1 MTEDPLRVQV
11 NVEPT
16 SPYQM
21 MMSPHQPPTDDAEA
35 FRTVQLNDES
45 ANAGYCSNTIVTSRY
60 TPLNFLPKILWYEFS
75 KLANFYFLVISVMQC
90 IKPISNTGGFPA
102 SLPAL
107 IVIVTI
113 DMAFAAMEDY
123 RRHVAD
129 DTTNFAPVQRYN
141 RSKMAF
147 EGCTSEEIRVG
158 NIIKVCNRE
167 VIPADVVILGAF
179 EPDPAHPAGICY
191 VETKSLDGETN
202 LKLRQGLECTYTT
215 VQDDSHL
222 ADLEGRVLCEQPN
235 NSIHRFSGTLTLRNG
250 VQETIGVNAILLRG
264 CTLRNTEFIYGL
276 VVNTGPDTKIM
287 MASQN
292 KKTVKWSNMER
303 RLNTQILYICG
314 LMVVLCLF
322 GAIGATV
329 WNRRYLSNKPNDKAW
344 YLYFSSRDVTVAN
357 PVANFFLL
365 FLYFFLL
372 LNSFIPVSLYVSMT
386 SVKFVQAYFM
396 NNDLKMYHAESDT
409 PCQVRTMSL
418 NEELG
423 QVDYVFSDKT
433 GTLTCNIME
442 FRKCSIRG
450 VAYGLGDTEV
460 GLAAKRRQGKCDEAV
475 AVDLSQHRSVTAPFV
490 NFQDDALFVADP
502 VTLSPFFEHL
512 AVCHTVM
519 PETSADGSL
528 RLSASSPDEQALVAA
543 AACFGFKF
551 FARAPGE
558 AVIEKLDYLGDDK
571 DASRGIVSYKVLDVL
586 EFNSTRKRMS
596 VIARG
601 PNGKL
606 VLLCKGA
613 DTVIYER
620 LSDTTNASTAL
631 VRKKTLEHMEMF
643 ASEGL
648 RTLVIASAPIDE
660 AFYAEWSVK
669 YRGACNDMREIERR
683 REGEPNAIDLLM
695 EEMETDLEIL
705 GATAIEDKLQEGVPD
720 TIAKLREA
728 SIKVWMLTGDKQ
740 ETAINIGFACQLLH
754 MEMELVVIGADDHPD
769 ITSIRSK
776 LEAFNHVPVL
786 DDGSATDLGL
796 VMDGET
802 LELALLHCPLL
813 LLAVAQQCAAVIAC
827 RVSPAQKAQLVQL
840 VKSNVPSARTLAI
853 GDGANDVS
861 MILSAHIGVGIS
873 GQEGMQAANSS
884 DYAIAQFRFL
894 KRLLFVHGR
903 WNYNRM
909 SIVILYIFYKNVMM
923 NLTQYWYMFFTGYSG
938 QKFFLEWGLQG
949 YNLFFTALPIVVVG
963 ALDQDLPDYICEGFP
978 RLYRMGQS
986 NTKFNTLIVWRWI
999 LSCFWQSMV
1008 ICLFTVYGLQ
1018 LEHSTTPMW
1027 VLGAAAF
1034 TIVIVVVTL
1043 KLALHQYLIT
1053 GWHVLLFTVSAGF
1066 WPVVGF
1072 IVSTGTFSLYWRG
1085 AFHLV
1090 VCSPGFW
1097 LSFPL
1102 VLFAAL
1108 SRDFFWKG
1116 YQRAFSPTYTHL
1128 AQEVHCFKWQQVANQ
1143 LLAYPPPPQFCLAEL
1158 KRLQAA
1164 STTENDVI
1172 EQELR
1177 GEKNLAN
1184 SGSPSFKSASARH
1197 LRGTAF
1203 SYDADSVMAQGFMA
1217 TDTSLS
1223 KARISFDRHASR
1235 GSMALQ
1241 MDLAAS
1247 SVDSPYE
1254 AQRQERGLPPR
1265 VVRAP
1270 TVGNVFQHANTRRA
1284 RTRRASSMDD
1294 VTERETLQMVRRFST
1309 RTSLHGARGDFAF

>member
-1 MTEDPLRVQV
+1 MRDDTLHVQV
-11 NVEPT
+11 HTDQPS
-16 SPYQM
+16 SPYRM
-21 MMSPHQPPTDDAEA
+21 MLSPHMEKVEASTTSSAGKDEFRVVHVNAPAE
-35 FRTVQLNDES
+35 
-45 ANAGYCSNTIVTSRY
+45 NAKFGYCSNTIITSRY
-60 TPLNFLPKILWYEFS
+60 TIINFLPKILWYEFS

-129 DTTNFAPVQRYN
+129 DATNFAPVQRYCRQN
-141 RSKMAF
+141 MVF
-147 EGCTSEEIRVG
+147 ETCASEEIAVG
-158 NIIKVCNRE
+158 DIIKVVNRE
-167 VIPADVVILGAF
+167 VIPADCVILGTF
-179 EPDPAHPAGICY
+179 EANPENPKGICY

-215 VQDDSHL
+215 IQDDSHL
-222 ADLEGRVLCEQPN
+222 ADLEGRVLCETPN
-235 NSIHRFSGTLTLRNG
+235 NSIHRFSGSLTLADG
-250 VQETIGVNAILLRG
+250 KQEAIGVNAVLLRG
-264 CTLRNTEFIYGL
+264 CTLRNTEFVYGL
-276 VVNTGPDTKIM
+276 VVNTGRDTKIM

-292 KKTVKWSNMER
+292 KKSVKWSNMER
-303 RLNTQILYICG
+303 RLNTQIMYICG

-329 WNRRYLSNKPNDKAW
+329 WNRKYLSNRPAEKAW
-344 YLYFSSRDVTVAN
+344 YLYSSSRDVTVAN

-386 SVKFVQAYFM
+386 SVKFFQAYFM

-442 FRKCSIRG
+442 FRKCSING

-460 GLAAKRRQGKCDEAV
+460 GLAAKRRQGKLESPLAC
-475 AVDLSQHRSVTAPFV
+475 DLSQHRVVTAPFV
-490 NFQDDALFVADP
+490 NFQDDRLFLADP
-502 VTLSPFFEHL
+502 AALAPFWEHL

-543 AACFGFKF
+543 AACFGFRF
-551 FARAPGE
+551 CARAPGE
-558 AVIEKLDYLGDDK
+558 AQVERRDYHDGD
-571 DASRGIVSYKVLDVL
+571 ALLSTATYKVLDVL

-596 VIARG
+596 VVAQTPSG
-601 PNGKL
+601 SL

-620 LSDTTNASTAL
+620 LAESTNPAVL
-631 VRKKTLEHMEMF
+631 NVRKKTLEHMETF

-648 RTLVIASAPIDE
+648 RTLVIASAPVDPV
-660 AFYAEWSVK
+660 FYESWSLQ
-669 YRGACNDMREIERR
+669 YRRAINDMREIELR
-683 REGEPNAIDLLM
+683 REGEPNAIDRLM
-695 EEMETDLEIL
+695 EEMEKDLQIL
-705 GATAIEDKLQEGVPD
+705 GATAIEDKLQDGVPD
-720 TIAKLREA
+720 AIAKLREA
-728 SIKVWMLTGDKQ
+728 AIKVWMLTGDKQ

-754 MEMELVVIGADDHPD
+754 MDMDLVVIGADDHPD
-769 ITSIRSK
+769 IASIRAR
-776 LEAFNHVPVL
+776 LESANAVPL
-786 DDGSATDLGL
+786 LEDGTKEDHGL

-813 LLAVAQQCAAVIAC
+813 LLSVAQQCAAVIAC
-827 RVSPAQKAQLVQL
+827 RVSPAQKAELVQL
-840 VKSNVPSARTLAI
+840 VKENVPTARTLAI

-873 GQEGMQAANSS
+873 GQEGMQAANSA

-938 QKFFLEWGLQG
+938 QKWFLEWGLQG
-949 YNLFFTALPIVVVG
+949 YNLLFTAVPIVVVG
-963 ALDQDLPDYICEGFP
+963 AMDQDLPDYICEGFP
-978 RLYRMGQS
+978 RLYRMGQG
-986 NTKFNTLIVWRWI
+986 NTKFNTLVVWRWI
-999 LSCFWQSMV
+999 LSCIWQSMV
-1008 ICLFTVYGLQ
+1008 ICLFTVYGLE
-1018 LEHSTTPMW
+1018 LHHSTTPMW
-1027 VLGAAAF
+1027 VMGACAF
-1034 TIVIVVVTL
+1034 SIVIVVVTL

-1053 GWHVLLFTVSAGF
+1053 TWHVLLFTVSSGL
-1066 WPVVGF
+1066 WPVVAVV
-1072 IVSTGTFSLYWRG
+1072 VSVGSFSLYWTGTYHVLLAAR
-1085 AFHLV
+1085 
-1090 VCSPGFW
+1090 GFW
-1097 LSFPL
+1097 LILPL
-1102 VLFAAL
+1102 AVFAAL
-1108 SRDFFWKG
+1108 SRDYFWKG
-1116 YQRAFSPTYTHL
+1116 YQRAFTPTYTHL
-1128 AQEVHCFKWQQVANQ
+1128 AQEVHCFQWHQVACQ
-1143 LLAYPPPPQFCLAEL
+1143 LLAYPPPPTFCLAEL
-1158 KRLQAA
+1158 KAA
-1164 STTENDVI
+1164 AKADES
-1172 EQELR
+1172 
-1177 GEKNLAN
+1177 LAT
-1184 SGSPSFKSASARH
+1184 SMSPMRTSLSRKM
-1197 LRGTAF
+1197 RGTAF

-1217 TDTSLS
+1217 TDLALGKT
-1223 KARISFDRHASR
+1223 RMSFDRHASR
-1235 GSMALQ
+1235 GSMAMQ
-1241 MDLAAS
+1241 MDLPNLS
-1247 SVDSPYE
+1247 SPFD
-1254 AQRQERGLPPR
+1254 AQRHERGLPPR
-1265 VVRAP
+1265 SVQSAAL
-1270 TVGNVFQHANTRRA
+1270 GNVFGHAKPRRA
-1284 RTRRASSMDD
+1284 RTRRASSLDQLSEED
-1294 VTERETLQMVRRFST
+1294 QERLQMVRRFSA
-1309 RTSLHGARGDFAF
+1309 RTSLSERFALH